1 MRIKRENTI
10 SASAAHRSPHPRWQ
24 RRHEAILTLLV
35 DKPHLM
41 RSEVARATGYS
52 RWQVSRIINAPDFR
66 ARYREL
72 RAAIDREL
80 ANRYLEHLS
89 PAKER

>member
-1 MRIKRENTI
+1 MMPRR
-10 SASAAHRSPHPRWQ
+10 PYPRWQ
-24 RRHEAILTLLV
+24 RRHEAILRLMME
-35 DKPHLM
+35 KPHLM
-41 RSEVARATGYS
+41 RPQIASATGYS
-52 RWQVSRIINAPDFR
+52 RWQVSRIINAPDFC